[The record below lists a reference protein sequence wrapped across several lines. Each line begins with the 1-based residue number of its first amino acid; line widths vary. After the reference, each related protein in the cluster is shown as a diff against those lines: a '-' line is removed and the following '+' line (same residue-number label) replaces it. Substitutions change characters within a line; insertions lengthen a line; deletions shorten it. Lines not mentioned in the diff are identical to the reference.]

1 MRGSS
6 LGYLFKEGARSI
18 KANRLMSL
26 ASIGVLMACL
36 TLIGWAVMISV
47 NITEMV
53 GYAQSQNEIVVF
65 VDDDYDSDQVDTV
78 ENQLGNIEGIVK
90 IEFQSKEDALQIT
103 KENLGEAGAL
113 LEGLEDGQNPI
124 PDSFIVKASDNV
136 DMNDVTDEIAD
147 IEGVIEVNA
156 PLDAA
161 NTLTDVRNLVN
172 YGGLFIISIMGVV
185 SLVII
190 ANTIKIAVYSRRKQ
204 INIMKYVG
212 ATDMFIRLPFIIEG
226 IIIGFISA
234 LIAFLIVWGSY
245 SYAISWVAQNP
256 EILFG
261 FAKETIV
268 AFKDVAI
275 LLGAGFAGAG
285 VVIGGFGSMIF
296 VRKHLRV

>member
-6 LGYLFKEGARSI
+6 LGYLFREGARSI

-36 TLIGWAVMISV
+36 TLIGWAGMLSV
-47 NITEMV
+47 NITAMV

-65 VDDDYDSDQVDTV
+65 VEDDYEEDDIDAV
-78 ENQLGNIEGIVK
+78 EHELNNIEGIVK
-90 IEFQSKEDALQIT
+90 IEFQSKEDALEIT

-113 LEGLEDGQNPI
+113 LEGLENDENPI
-124 PDSFIVKASDNV
+124 PDSFIIKVSDNV
-136 DMNDVTDEIAD
+136 DMKDVTDEMAG
-147 IEGVIEVNA
+147 IEGVMEINA

-161 NTLTDVRNLVN
+161 NTLADVRNLVN

-190 ANTIKIAVYSRRKQ
+190 ANTIKIAVYSRRKE
-204 INIMKYVG
+204 ISIMKFVG

-234 LIAFLIVWGSY
+234 LLAYLIVWGSY
-245 SYAISWVAQNP
+245 SYAVGWVTENP
-256 EILFG
+256 QILFG

-268 AFKDVAI
+268 NFEDVAI
-275 LLGAGFAGAG
+275 ILAAGFAGAG
-285 VVIGGFGSMIF
+285 VIIGGFGSMIF